1 MPKQARS
8 LTLVA
13 GRDVLDTDDLSG
25 LPPELISELS
35 AAQVDVLERQVLTV
49 LQALGGAGDLDQI
62 LIGLYRK
69 FEVVQKRRFLQNK
82 LWRMVRKGQ
91 VQKTKSARGI
101 FRLEAQR
108 QNQKQKRRRK

>member
-1 MPKQARS
+1 MRKPAQRA
-8 LTLVA
+8 LTLVTA
-13 GRDVLDTDDLSG
+13 RETLDTADLSG
-25 LPPELISELS
+25 LPPELLAELS
-35 AAQVDVLERQVLTV
+35 AAQVDVLERQIVSV
-49 LQALGGAGDLDQI
+49 LQTLGGSADLDQI

-101 FRLEAQR
+101 FRLDAPKPR
-108 QNQKQKRRRK
+108 RARRRA